1 MKSSLKVIFNTL
13 CLYGKMIVTTIIA
26 LYLTRVVLNY
36 LGTND
41 FGIYSL
47 IGGVISLLSFV
58 NSALMV
64 SSQRYLS
71 VALGEKNDSKVKDI
85 FSSSIVI
92 HIAMTV
98 FLILL
103 FELCSLFLFDNFL
116 NIVPQRIPA
125 AKVVY
130 QLMIISTVF
139 TVLGVPY
146 NAIINAKED
155 LWMFSIIES
164 ICALLKL
171 GIIIIFHLSHSD
183 ALILYTAWIMIVT
196 ILNFL
201 FKFVWCKIKY
211 PECSSG
217 SLNIVRNRG
226 IIRQMLSFSS
236 WNAFGTL
243 ALIGRNQGAAI
254 VLNMFWGTAINA
266 VYGIANQVNSQLIY
280 FSTMMTTSMAPQ
292 IMKSYGEGNTKR
304 MLSLSVF
311 TCKLSFF
318 LSAIFAIPLLIEMNF
333 ILRVWL
339 KDVPE
344 YTGTFCTLIVYMFLF
359 MQLTPGLSRAIQAT
373 GKIKWYQILTSVL
386 MLLPIPIAIILGYLG
401 DSNLIILYAM
411 IISQACSALMTVY
424 LANRIVGLDI
434 KDFLVFIVRAML
446 SFIAIY
452 IIGLFVERAISA
464 VYSEWTTFFIIVP
477 ISMISFASIYYLFV
491 LDPQDKERVI
501 NVANDLR
508 KKKKSVY

>member
-1 MKSSLKVIFNTL
+1 MKRSLKVLFNTL

-71 VALGEKNDSKVKDI
+71 VALGEKNYSKVKDI
-85 FSSSIVI
+85 FSSSILI
-92 HIAMTV
+92 HIAMAV
-98 FLILL
+98 FLVLL
-103 FELCSLFLFDNFL
+103 FELCSLFLFDHFL
-116 NIVPQRIPA
+116 NIAPQRISA

-130 QLMIISTVF
+130 QLMIVSTIF

-164 ICALLKL
+164 LCALLKL
-171 GIIIIFHLSHSD
+171 GIIIIFHLSKSD

-211 PECSSG
+211 SECSPV
-217 SLNIVRNRG
+217 SLSIGRNRK
-226 IIRQMLSFSS
+226 IIRQMLGFSG

-254 VLNMFWGTAINA
+254 VLNLFWGTAINA

-311 TCKLSFF
+311 TCKLAFL

-333 ILRVWL
+333 ILKVWL

-344 YTGTFCTLIVYMFLF
+344 YTSIFCTLVVYMFLF

-373 GKIKWYQILTSVL
+373 GKIKWYQIITSVL
-386 MLLPIPIAIILGYLG
+386 MLLPIPIAILLGHLG
-401 DSNLIILYAM
+401 GSNLVILYAM
-411 IISQACSALMTVY
+411 IFSQALSALSSVY
-424 LANRIVGLDI
+424 LANRIVGLDV
-434 KDFLVFIVRAML
+434 KKFLVFIAKAMM
-446 SFIAIY
+446 SFIFIY
-452 IIGLFVERAISA
+452 MVGLFVERTISA
-464 VYSEWTTFFIIVP
+464 VYSEWVTFFIVVP
-477 ISMISFASIYYLFV
+477 ITMVSFASIYFLLVFD
-491 LDPQDKERVI
+491 LQDKERVI
-501 NVANDLR
+501 NVVRDLR
-508 KKKKSVY
+508 RKR